1 MQLSEL
7 ESLDDTL
14 LSKNI
19 LVEIKNEK
27 QKLSLKLEKQKRSE
41 KDAIK
46 YRLSEFDEK
55 FLEADDDKLATET
68 LKRSLK
74 NMLKLVEVEYLI
86 SLEKKQENK
95 AHNERN
101 TITNIS
107 KK

>member
-1 MQLSEL
+1 M

-19 LVEIKNEK
+19 LTEIQNEK

-46 YRLSEFDEK
+46 HRLSEFDHK
-55 FLEADDDKLATET
+55 FLEADDNKLALET

-74 NMLKLVEVEYLI
+74 SMLKLVEVEYLI